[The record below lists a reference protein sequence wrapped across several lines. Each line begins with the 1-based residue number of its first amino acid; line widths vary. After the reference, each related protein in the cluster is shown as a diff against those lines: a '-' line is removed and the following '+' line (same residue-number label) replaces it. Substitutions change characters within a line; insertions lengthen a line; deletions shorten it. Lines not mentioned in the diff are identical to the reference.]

1 MSTPNIDNREIA
13 RFDDQADHWWDP
25 KGPSKSLHDIN
36 PLRLA
41 FVEAHAELRGTRV
54 LDVGC
59 GGGILSEAMA
69 ARGARVTG
77 IDMSETS
84 LRAARRH
91 AAARGLQVDYLLTT
105 VESMAD
111 TRPGRFEVVTCMELL
126 EHVPRPVSVV
136 RACSRLAAPGGR
148 VFFATLNRNF
158 KSFLFAIVGA
168 EYVLRLLPRGT
179 HRHARFV
186 KPAELA
192 AWGARE
198 NLSCRQTR
206 GLCYNPFTRRY
217 RLCADT
223 SVNYLMCF
231 HRSRAKEQT
240 HGS

>member
-1 MSTPNIDNREIA
+1 VFAPNIDSREIA
-13 RFDDQADHWWDP
+13 RFDGQADHWWDP
-25 KGPSKSLHDIN
+25 QGPSRSLHDIN

-41 FVEAHAELRGTRV
+41 FIEAHAELRGARV

-59 GGGILSEAMA
+59 GGGILSEALA

-91 AAARGLQVDYLLTT
+91 AAAGGLQVDYLLTT
-105 VESMAD
+105 VESLAD
-111 TRPGRFEVVTCMELL
+111 IAAGRFGVVTCMELL
-126 EHVPRPVSVV
+126 EHVPRPASVV
-136 RACSRLAAPGGR
+136 RACGRLAAPGGL

-192 AWGARE
+192 AWGACE
-198 NLSCRQTR
+198 NLSCRQTT

-217 RLCADT
+217 RLCRDT

-231 HRSRAKEQT
+231 RRSRAGEQT

>member
-1 MSTPNIDNREIA
+1 MLSSNIDTHEIA
-13 RFDDQADHWWDP
+13 RFDGQAGRWWDP
-25 KGPSKSLHDIN
+25 QGPSKSLHDIN
-36 PLRLA
+36 PLRLE
-41 FVEAHAELRGTRV
+41 FIEFHAGLAGQRV

-91 AAARGLQVDYLLTT
+91 SRAARLPVDYLLTT
-105 VESMAD
+105 VESLAGIC
-111 TRPGRFEVVTCMELL
+111 PGRFDVVACMELL
-126 EHVPRPVSVV
+126 EHVPRPDSVV
-136 RACSRLAAPGGR
+136 RACSRLAAPGGH
-148 VFFATLNRNF
+148 VFFATLNRTL
-158 KSFLFAIVGA
+158 KSFLFAIIGA

-186 KPAELA
+186 KPGELA
-192 AWGARE
+192 AWAGPE
-198 NLSCRQTR
+198 NLARLQSM

-217 RLCADT
+217 RLCSDT

-231 HRSRAKEQT
+231 RR
-240 HGS
+240 GN

>member
-1 MSTPNIDNREIA
+1 VFSPNIDTHEIA
-13 RFDDQADHWWDP
+13 RFDGQADHWWDP
-25 KGPSKSLHDIN
+25 RGPSKSLHDIN
-36 PLRLA
+36 PLRLK
-41 FVEAHAELRGTRV
+41 FIESHAGLAGKRV

-91 AAARGLQVDYLLTT
+91 ARAGRLPVDYLLTT

-111 TRPGRFEVVTCMELL
+111 ICPGYFDVVACMELL
-126 EHVPRPVSVV
+126 EHVPRPDSVV
-136 RACSRLAAPGGR
+136 RACSRLAAPGGH

-158 KSFLFAIVGA
+158 KSFLFAIIGA

-186 KPAELA
+186 KPGELA
-192 AWGARE
+192 AWAGRG
-198 NLSCRQTR
+198 NLACRRST

-217 RLCADT
+217 RLCSDT

-231 HRSRAKEQT
+231 CR
-240 HGS
+240 GD